1 VRIPIR
7 SLFRTAH
14 VFFVTVTLLAYP
26 SIGFLQEF
34 PKPSER
40 TEKVQRM
47 APEELKK
54 LIETKADLHI
64 ADVRPG
70 SAYQREHIPG
80 ALSFPW
86 NQVIGEPKPLKPGK
100 LLILY
105 CDCQQDVAAADLA
118 IQLVQEWGFKEEKI
132 RALKG
137 GWVRWKELGYPTV
150 RGKRS
155 SSSQASAGPPI
166 RGERF
171 PEISLP
177 IPKRPEERRYLG
189 LPAQRSFKIPQIKAS
204 IVIIEVTSLYCPIC
218 QKEASKVNQLYE
230 IIERN
235 RTWKD
240 KIKLIGIGAGNSP
253 KEMELLKKT
262 YTIPFPLFDDHD
274 FTLHR
279 ALGEVR
285 TPYFIAIKINRDGT
299 DKVIYSEPGAF
310 EEPETFIER
319 ITKDS
324 GLNQEQG

>member
-1 VRIPIR
+1 LRIPVR
-7 SLFRTAH
+7 SLSRIARLFI
-14 VFFVTVTLLAYP
+14 VTITVLTTP

-47 APEELKK
+47 APEELKR
-54 LIETKADLHI
+54 LIETKANLHI

-70 SAYQREHIPG
+70 TAYQREHIPG

-86 NQVIGEPKPLKPGK
+86 SQVIGEPKPLKPDR

-137 GWVRWKELGYPTV
+137 GWVRWKELGYPTL
-150 RGKRS
+150 RGKGS
-155 SSSQASAGPPI
+155 SSSQASAVPPI
-166 RGERF
+166 KGDRL
-171 PEISLP
+171 PEIRLP
-177 IPKRPEERRYLG
+177 IPNRPEERKYLG
-189 LPAQRSFKIPQIKAS
+189 LPAQRSFKILQIKAS

-218 QKEASKVNQLYE
+218 QKEASRVNELYE

-240 KIKLIGIGAGNSP
+240 KIKLIAIGAGNSP
-253 KEMELLKKT
+253 KEMELLKRT
-262 YTIPFPLFDDHD
+262 YAIPFPLFSDQD
-274 FTLHR
+274 FTLHK

-285 TPYFIAIKINRDGT
+285 TPYFIAVKINGDGT
-299 DKVIYSEPGAF
+299 DQVTYSEPGAF

-324 GLNQEQG
+324 GLN